1 MEKPMQH
8 APAPVGKVS
17 QIANIFQRKPIEI
30 QPVEQL
36 SAVAAAHAAA
46 AAAAAANPT
55 TNVRTESHSAR
66 FNNARALFEKLGVE
80 SNTNVSSRLLRSNS
94 REDNLYE
101 GSDRSSSRSSDRSQ
115 SPPKRRIPFPSGASL
130 NQGNNISQN
139 CVDRLNNSK
148 FIVDSTPAA
157 KYPSHN
163 LARLKS
169 EELNSVAV
177 TPPSS
182 GSVSALFASSGVVG
196 VGGGGGGGGGGDK
209 PEKPERKFN
218 SRELIEKQ
226 KKWTSHFTKTKTTR
240 THSDLNRCDIIRTV
254 PGTGLIMDVE
264 RTPKASPE
272 LRQHAMVVAGAANVA
287 TPLPPSSIPPEIKPR
302 SGKIGSPVKS
312 PPLPPIPAVKPKNVS
327 PVKYNA
333 ATNKCAEAAP
343 PPPPAKSAAV
353 TAAMQRSAL
362 LQQEQQQQQS
372 APVPPEKPRKKSI
385 DLIED
390 AVPVTCSTPSS
401 CASPTS
407 VHLQAAKRGSIDAPV
422 GGARDIG
429 NSNGLSGSTN
439 SATSASPDQ
448 ASASSGPSSPVY
460 TEDEKQENESTEKSD
475 NEHYQSK
482 YNSVPRRRRRS
493 ENEGQKSV
501 DEPTVV
507 QQQSQQHQYS
517 SSNSVNGS
525 PQRVANK
532 RSSITVNMPAAGLG
546 QRPPS
551 IISTASQEESGG
563 LDEGKDQGLK
573 AKLQSPGDESQEQPD
588 SLNYVDVGYRLN
600 PDGSESREVF
610 SSEADLYV
618 TAKVSD
624 MQRKFHGANGFVQES
639 STVYAIIV
647 PEQQQ
652 QQVEPPMAAAP
663 RALLQSPTTSVDGSP
678 LHRGAFNSPP
688 VGVVSPIR
696 RSSGQQQSELNGGGN
711 DETCSTKTPPQ
722 LSPVKGIAPIA
733 SIDPHEEELND
744 EDEEDEQLAVEYVDV
759 LNEEEDEEEQAPVLP
774 ERCAPALE
782 LQDLEYADTSAGED
796 EEDMLQHLNG
806 DAIDEMI
813 KVHITPAPA
822 PTTAPAP
829 APAPAPVS
837 APAAA
842 PAAAMPRD
850 DSLPDAMTAAEAER
864 LLSSSI
870 LENKIRQQSLLSD
883 EQAKEVEQIL
893 NVSPNVGVA
902 VAAVVAT
909 ATSPTSIKNL
919 IEEQSTSTQTKH
931 TQIDTAQPVSV
942 VAEEEPEEKPAE
954 AKTEVDA
961 PEEEQVEEDFDSD
974 DVEAVNIVGIGH
986 AVATTSALNATFV
999 KADSTETENTAT
1011 TTTTTTPSTAT
1022 ASTTRHDEDEPEW
1035 LRDVLEAPKRS
1046 LENLLINTTTAHRA
1060 ELENGHE
1067 ANEGKHSDLNQTYI
1081 AGESLHESIVSVES
1095 TQSDATFNQTT
1106 TIDDSIISSKHNSTY
1121 SLADVEQAT
1130 SSTVLSTGLTE
1141 LDDSQYYI
1149 PEYPPVRS
1157 KEVLV
1162 EAGVHYFEDGNFWM
1176 EVPGLLDF
1184 DDDDCSYPPIT
1195 VRKNPKVRFSSGP
1208 IHVYSTFSVTD
1219 YDRRNEDVDPVAASA
1234 EYELEKR
1241 VEKMHVFPVELMKG
1255 PEGLGLSIIGMGV
1268 GADAGL
1274 EKLGIF
1280 VKTITDNG
1288 AAARDGRIQV
1298 NDQIIEVDGKSLVGV
1313 TQAYAASVLRNTSG
1327 LVKFQIGRERDPENS
1342 EVAQLIRL
1350 SLQADREKEERIKR
1364 QQEEYLRRTLD
1375 YSEDS
1380 TQPVSANSSVCEGP
1394 SSPVQVEHPM
1404 EVEATHSQEVESL
1417 KRLLQESEMC
1427 CLVKEE
1433 IIQNLKRKLVKLETT
1448 GNENELLSERLRQSE
1463 RELGNI
1469 KKEAANLQNMLQ
1481 QSQAQYMAL
1490 DKKYNKAKRLVR
1502 EYQQRELDMCH
1513 REEFYQQLLQE
1524 KDTEYNALVKKLKDR
1539 VINLEHELQET
1550 QRKAGFPVGLPYD
1563 SATLKLTPQ
1572 MMRKTPPKPLFHKLE
1587 TELSDTEISDLS
1599 PDGDGV
1605 KTATVERKVPVK
1617 DELDAAVPQHELLDN
1632 SVNKTKIELASRG
1645 GLANRQLPSSN
1656 VPNGSSS
1663 SNGAGEL
1670 LLNGNLSKRSRS
1682 NSRSSDCT
1690 LDDSDE
1696 EEAQEVVQL
1705 EQTGHI
1711 LAASAP
1717 VSHESISLSNGNSH
1731 LLANMN
1737 NLLQS
1742 HPPAS
1747 NAIIGSGIIPV
1758 SNGHVGTTTAIL
1770 LNSTSTSAS
1779 SSSSNQSTARE
1790 AQINQLYAQVHKDPS
1805 KQQQQQQAQHQ
1816 ASGLFKTSLGSPADA
1831 GGGLNDFHRGSM
1843 TTFGTASNRDLN
1855 SSYDSIVGSNDKLA
1869 DANDQGENWM
1879 YPSRRRVAPNGAK
1892 LPGSSFTDQLNQALS
1907 DRERRLGDGSSRHS
1921 SDDYTEINKNQSAA
1935 AINCKTLINEIRQA
1949 VNEAQPKVPWQQ
1961 QHHHQTQS
1969 AHATGPP
1976 SPTSMSSGCSSPG
1989 YSPSRTLDLSG
2000 SSSSFSDR
2008 KAAAACYN
2016 YKGGPVHEWTK
2027 EQVGHWL
2034 MGIELERYIPV
2045 FKEHNVEGGALLTLD
2060 SKDFKTLGVCG
2071 DDKNRLK
2078 KRLKDLKASIEKE
2091 RKDMERERRERE
2103 KAIRKAEKKAAK
2115 KK

>member
-1 MEKPMQH
+1 MCL
-8 APAPVGKVS
+8 S
-17 QIANIFQRKPIEI
+17 LRK
-30 QPVEQL
+30 L
-36 SAVAAAHAAA
+36 C
-46 AAAAAANPT
+46 
-55 TNVRTESHSAR
+55 
-66 FNNARALFEKLGVE
+66 
-80 SNTNVSSRLLRSNS
+80 
-94 REDNLYE
+94 
-101 GSDRSSSRSSDRSQ
+101 Q
-115 SPPKRRIPFPSGASL
+115 S
-130 NQGNNISQN
+130 
-139 CVDRLNNSK
+139 C
-148 FIVDSTPAA
+148 
-157 KYPSHN
+157 
-163 LARLKS
+163 
-169 EELNSVAV
+169 
-177 TPPSS
+177 
-182 GSVSALFASSGVVG
+182 
-196 VGGGGGGGGGGDK
+196 
-209 PEKPERKFN
+209 
-218 SRELIEKQ
+218 
-226 KKWTSHFTKTKTTR
+226 
-240 THSDLNRCDIIRTV
+240 
-254 PGTGLIMDVE
+254 
-264 RTPKASPE
+264 
-272 LRQHAMVVAGAANVA
+272 
-287 TPLPPSSIPPEIKPR
+287 
-302 SGKIGSPVKS
+302 
-312 PPLPPIPAVKPKNVS
+312 
-327 PVKYNA
+327 
-333 ATNKCAEAAP
+333 
-343 PPPPAKSAAV
+343 
-353 TAAMQRSAL
+353 
-362 LQQEQQQQQS
+362 
-372 APVPPEKPRKKSI
+372 
-385 DLIED
+385 
-390 AVPVTCSTPSS
+390 
-401 CASPTS
+401 
-407 VHLQAAKRGSIDAPV
+407 RG
-422 GGARDIG
+422 R
-429 NSNGLSGSTN
+429 
-439 SATSASPDQ
+439 
-448 ASASSGPSSPVY
+448 
-460 TEDEKQENESTEKSD
+460 
-475 NEHYQSK
+475 
-482 YNSVPRRRRRS
+482 
-493 ENEGQKSV
+493 KSV
-501 DEPTVV
+501 DETPAIT
-507 QQQSQQHQYS
+507 QHS
-517 SSNSVNGS
+517 TPGSGSGS

-532 RSSITVNMPAAGLG
+532 RSSITFNMPAAGLG

-551 IISTASQEESGG
+551 MISTASQ
-563 LDEGKDQGLK
+563 DEGGFNESTPELK
-573 AKLQSPGDESQEQPD
+573 AKLQPSYDPSEEEQQQH
-588 SLNYVDVGYRLN
+588 SLNYVDVGFRLN
-600 PDGSESREVF
+600 PDGSESREVYG
-610 SSEADLYV
+610 SEAELYD
-618 TAKVSD
+618 TAKVTD
-624 MQRKFHGANGFVQES
+624 MQRKFHGANGFGRES
-639 STVYAIIV
+639 STVYAIIKPDV
-647 PEQQQ
+647 QDAQP
-652 QQVEPPMAAAP
+652 VAPSRAAH
-663 RALLQSPTTSVDGSP
+663 LQSPSSSSVDGSP
-678 LHRGAFNSPP
+678 LHRGVYSSPP

-696 RSSGQQQSELNGGGN
+696 RRNSSSNSVQEQSGGGGSAK
-711 DETCSTKTPPQ
+711 TTPPI
-722 LSPVKGIAPIA
+722 SPARSSFIKGIAPIA
-733 SIDPHEEELND
+733 SIDSHEEEGLDYNIEEEEEENLVVEVHHD
-744 EDEEDEQLAVEYVDV
+744 EDEEE
-759 LNEEEDEEEQAPVLP
+759 APVLP
-774 ERCAPALE
+774 ERRPTAQGSLE
-782 LQDLEYADTSAGED
+782 MQDLEYADTSAGED
-796 EEDMLQHLNG
+796 EEDILNHLKG
-806 DAIDEMI
+806 SDVLDVELIDDVVDEVI
-813 KVHITPAPA
+813 KVHVTHNVALAPPEA
-822 PTTAPAP
+822 P
-829 APAPAPVS
+829 
-837 APAAA
+837 
-842 PAAAMPRD
+842 MPRV
-850 DSLPDAMTAAEAER
+850 DSFADEMTAAEAER

-893 NVSPNVGVA
+893 NAAPSVGVA

-919 IEEQSTSTQTKH
+919 IEDS
-931 TQIDTAQPVSV
+931 AP
-942 VAEEEPEEKPAE
+942 VAEQDIQIAAVPAI
-954 AKTEVDA
+954 VD
-961 PEEEQVEEDFDSD
+961 EEEDDEDIEEDHARAEFNEEADGDSD
-974 DVEAVNIVGIGH
+974 EVEAVDIVGYGQ
-986 AVATTSALNATFV
+986 ATTAGPLNATFT
-999 KADSTETENTAT
+999 KADSTETE

-1022 ASTTRHDEDEPEW
+1022 TATTRHDDDEPEW

-1046 LENLLINTTTAHRA
+1046 LENLLISSGPSAGGDGQR
-1060 ELENGHE
+1060 EVREREEILLE
-1067 ANEGKHSDLNQTYI
+1067 AKHSDPNQTFVTGG
-1081 AGESLHESIVSVES
+1081 GESLHESIVSVES
-1095 TQSDATFNQTT
+1095 TQSDATLNQTT

-1121 SLADVEQAT
+1121 SLADAEPAT
-1130 SSTVLSTGLTE
+1130 NSTVLSTGVTE

-1208 IHVYSTFSVTD
+1208 IHVYSTFSVND

-1350 SLQADREKEERIKR
+1350 SLQADREKEERLKR

-1417 KRLLQESEMC
+1417 KRLLQESEMG
-1427 CLVKEE
+1427 CLVKDE

-1469 KKEAANLQNMLQ
+1469 RKEAANLQNMLQ
-1481 QSQAQYMAL
+1481 QSQGQYMAL

-1572 MMRKTPPKPLFHKLE
+1572 MMRKAPPKPLFHKLE

-1632 SVNKTKIELASRG
+1632 SVNKTKIDLASRG
-1645 GLANRQLPSSN
+1645 GLANRQLPST
-1656 VPNGSSS
+1656 
-1663 SNGAGEL
+1663 NGANGTANGDAQL
-1670 LLNGNLSKRSRS
+1670 SNGNLIKRSRS
-1682 NSRSSDCT
+1682 NSRSSECT

-1696 EEAQEVVQL
+1696 EEADEGSSPNL
-1705 EQTGHI
+1705 AGTG
-1711 LAASAP
+1711 ANA
-1717 VSHESISLSNGNSH
+1717 HETISSLSNGNSH
-1731 LLANMN
+1731 LLANVN
-1737 NLLQS
+1737 NLLQH
-1742 HPPAS
+1742 HPPAMVATS
-1747 NAIIGSGIIPV
+1747 TVTP
-1758 SNGHVGTTTAIL
+1758 SNGHLGTTTAIL
-1770 LNSTSTSAS
+1770 LNSTSSAS

-1805 KQQQQQQAQHQ
+1805 KQQQQLQQQQA
-1816 ASGLFKTSLGSPADA
+1816 ATSISIPGIFKNSLGSPADS
-1831 GGGLNDFHRGSM
+1831 GGLNDFHRGSM
-1843 TTFGTASNRDLN
+1843 TTFGTGPASSSNRDLN
-1855 SSYDSIVGSNDKLA
+1855 SSYDSILGSNDKLS
-1869 DANDQGENWM
+1869 ENEPAESWM
-1879 YPSRRRVAPNGAK
+1879 YPSRRRVAPNGSK
-1892 LPGSSFTDQLNQALS
+1892 VPLPGSSFTDQLNQALS

-1921 SDDYTEINKNQSAA
+1921 SDDYTEINKSQSAA

-1949 VNEAQPKVPWQQ
+1949 VNEAQPKVKQVVPQSLSPPGTVPWQQ
-1961 QHHHQTQS
+1961 QHHPQLQQQPS
-1969 AHATGPP
+1969 AHTTGPP

-2008 KAAAACYN
+2008 KAAAAGYH

-2027 EQVGHWL
+2027 DQVGHWL

-2060 SKDFKTLGVCG
+2060 SKDFKTLGVSG
-2071 DDKNRLK
+2071 DDKHRLK
-2078 KRLKDLKASIEKE
+2078 KRLKDLKANIEKE